1 MFTDTDSLVDEIEKE
16 DVYEDFYEV
25 KNLFDFR
32 DYPRDSEFFYPVN
45 KKVIGKAKDEFK
57 EKIISEFIGLKS
69 KIYSLIAVGGKEI
82 KNAKEVK
89 KNVVQNIN
97 HKEYIDVLFN
107 KIMIR
112 HNMKRIQNKCWN
124 LWRFQN
130 FFVTFW
136 W

>member
-16 DVYEDFYEV
+16 DVYEGFYEV

-57 EKIISEFIGLKS
+57 EKIISEFIRLKS

-82 KNAKEVK
+82 KNAKGVK

>member
-82 KNAKEVK
+82 KNAKGVK
-89 KNVVQNIN
+89 KNVV
-97 HKEYIDVLFN
+97 
-107 KIMIR
+107 
-112 HNMKRIQNKCWN
+112 
-124 LWRFQN
+124 
-130 FFVTFW
+130 
-136 W
+136 

>member
-1 MFTDTDSLVDEIEKE
+1 MFTDTDSFVDEIEKE

-69 KIYSLIAVGGKEI
+69 KIYSLIAVRGKEI
-82 KNAKEVK
+82 KNAKGVK

-124 LWRFQN
+124 L
-130 FFVTFW
+130 
-136 W
+136 

>member
-82 KNAKEVK
+82 KNAKGVK

>member
-57 EKIISEFIGLKS
+57 EKIISEFIRLKS

-82 KNAKEVK
+82 KNAKGVK

>member
-69 KIYSLIAVGGKEI
+69 KIYSLIAVRGKEI
-82 KNAKEVK
+82 KNAKGVK

-112 HNMKRIQNKCWN
+112 HNMKRIQNKCWS
-124 LWRFQN
+124 L
-130 FFVTFW
+130 
-136 W
+136 

>member
-82 KNAKEVK
+82 KNAKGVK

-124 LWRFQN
+124 L
-130 FFVTFW
+130 
-136 W
+136 

>member
-82 KNAKEVK
+82 KNAKGVK

-112 HNMKRIQNKCWN
+112 HNMKRIQNKYWN

>member
-57 EKIISEFIGLKS
+57 EKIISEFIRLKS

-82 KNAKEVK
+82 KNAKGVK

-124 LWRFQN
+124 L
-130 FFVTFW
+130 
-136 W
+136 

>member
-69 KIYSLIAVGGKEI
+69 KIYSLIAVRGKEI
-82 KNAKEVK
+82 KNAKGVK

>member
-69 KIYSLIAVGGKEI
+69 KIYSLIAVRGKEI
-82 KNAKEVK
+82 KNAKGVK

-124 LWRFQN
+124 L
-130 FFVTFW
+130 
-136 W
+136 

>member
-16 DVYEDFYEV
+16 DVYKDFYEV

-82 KNAKEVK
+82 KNAKGVK

>member
-32 DYPRDSEFFYPVN
+32 DYPRDSESFYPVN

-82 KNAKEVK
+82 KNAKGVK

-124 LWRFQN
+124 L
-130 FFVTFW
+130 
-136 W
+136 

>member
-32 DYPRDSEFFYPVN
+32 DYPRDSESFYPVN

-82 KNAKEVK
+82 KNAKGVK

>member
-1 MFTDTDSLVDEIEKE
+1 MFTDTDSFVDEIEKE

-32 DYPRDSEFFYPVN
+32 DYPWDSEFFYPVN

-82 KNAKEVK
+82 KNAKGVK

-124 LWRFQN
+124 L
-130 FFVTFW
+130 
-136 W
+136 

>member
-1 MFTDTDSLVDEIEKE
+1 MFTDTDSFVDEIEKE

-82 KNAKEVK
+82 KNAKGVK

-124 LWRFQN
+124 L
-130 FFVTFW
+130 
-136 W
+136 

>member
-57 EKIISEFIGLKS
+57 EKIISEFIRLKS

-82 KNAKEVK
+82 KNAKGVK

-97 HKEYIDVLFN
+97 HKEYIDVLLN